1 MGLWVIC
8 FSERLPSHSRRLDEM
23 IFKGP
28 VQLKPFYNTLT
39 VKGQTRKLW
48 DITVTAGHLATT
60 DVGKTEVLSAFFNR
74 KIP

>member
-1 MGLWVIC
+1 
-8 FSERLPSHSRRLDEM
+8 M